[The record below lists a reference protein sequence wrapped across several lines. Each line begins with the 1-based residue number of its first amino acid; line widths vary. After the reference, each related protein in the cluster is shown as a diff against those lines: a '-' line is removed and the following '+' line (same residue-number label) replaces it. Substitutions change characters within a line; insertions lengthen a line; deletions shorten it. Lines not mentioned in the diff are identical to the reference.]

1 MQGSSHMSKLNLRT
15 EMDVISIL
23 LKTDFLSDIILFPTT
38 DGGLSKDGWYFSSFL
53 SWQLFPLDP

>member
-53 SWQLFPLDP
+53 S